1 MGGQFPN
8 RRRELSRTGRLQQ
21 SGEWFG
27 FTAGSAFL
35 QQQSS
40 AIVNEQPL
48 LYAAAADC
56 ALEQQR
62 RLRTAKVQRTAAA
75 DFALEQQPRLRSAKV
90 LHSAVGI
97 LLRPKPQLF
106 GALSLLLGSIA
117 LLLGAEPE
125 LLRPKP
131 QL

>member
-8 RRRELSRTGRLQQ
+8 RRLELSRTGRLQQ
-21 SGEWFG
+21 FGEWFR

-35 QQQSS
+35 QWQSS

-48 LYAAAADC
+48 LCAAAADISFV
-56 ALEQQR
+56 QQP
-62 RLRTAKVQRTAAA
+62 RLRTAKVQR
-75 DFALEQQPRLRSAKV
+75 R
-90 LHSAVGI
+90 AVEI
-97 LLRPKPQLF
+97 LLRPEPRLF
-106 GALSLLLGSIA
+106 GALSLLFGSIA

-131 QL
+131 QLQRRWRWWRQLQRRRWR